1 MVGGTNSGVAITV
14 ETHTLLLTILLV
26 DDFLTYLCL
35 FSGWFDF
42 DIHVEAFTVIPS
54 GCHSLNL
61 LTGQYWIFSGLIS
74 YYFLPGKEPCWFV

>member
-42 DIHVEAFTVIPS
+42 DIHVEAFTMIPS
-54 GCHSLNL
+54 GCLFLRGRWTFPLDVTEFDFL
-61 LTGQYWIFSGLIS
+61 LTIS
-74 YYFLPGKEPCWFV
+74 PR